1 MVLSQV
7 QLDKET
13 LRLYSLLSSWQQ
25 GLILGRETALTLF
38 YKDSKNSGSLRE
50 LKVHMP
56 HNGSCEVKARPAA
69 QCLRTK

>member
-7 QLDKET
+7 QLDKDKET

-25 GLILGRETALTLF
+25 GLILGKETALTLF

-50 LKVHMP
+50 LKVHVP
-56 HNGSCEVKARPAA
+56 HNDSCGVKARPAHSV
-69 QCLRTK
+69 